1 MDKIEIINMIKK
13 FPIAEVENGEELL
26 SKAEII
32 AFLSRF
38 QEEFEVIENVDD
50 REMAVRNYFTKAL
63 ALSDKEKLPNIT
75 KAERTLKLSNG
86 FLQDYDKIEY
96 LKETNPNY
104 NMTYAAIAKDLGLEL
119 VSPHKGR

>member
-13 FPIAEVENGEELL
+13 FPIAKVENGEELL

-38 QEEFEVIENVDD
+38 QEEFEVIDNVDD

-63 ALSDKEKLPNIT
+63 ALSDKEKLPNIYE
-75 KAERTLKLSNG
+75 AERTLKLSNG
-86 FLQDYDKIEY
+86 FLQDYNKIAY
-96 LKETNPNY
+96 LKEKDPNY

-119 VSPHKGR
+119 ETPHKGR